1 MLTIVPRHADINSVD
16 LVEPR
21 TSIGTHDS
29 NAVVIPST
37 SASEFHAEFH
47 VNNNEVYLIDLD
59 SESGT
64 FINGEKVSCRIQV
77 QHNDLVK
84 MGDVEFTLIDP
95 LQVNPAE
102 EDPDATRVRAAFTT
116 DDAKK
121 TQVRVVVSADDAAS
135 DATVLNP
142 VVPKAPDKQTQPE
155 NKKTT
160 TEMNYQSISEG
171 TTKTGETWQE
181 SEVKDE
187 NKTVLMPS
195 MRDKAGRTGAAPNIK
210 DKTSSA
216 RAMPI
221 MEQEQEQVPELL
233 CKSKPLAG
241 KKFSLI
247 KKVNSIGR
255 TGGNDI
261 EINESSVSSRHAEI
275 INDNGTWVIRD
286 LASYNGIFVNRKRCE
301 KKTLKNGD
309 VINIGRIPLVF
320 SCKANKNFANSI
332 KKLLAV
338 MPLPMLP
345 GILIIAVIMLVTI
358 LVLTYIY

>member
-1 MLTIVPRHADINSVD
+1 
-16 LVEPR
+16 
-21 TSIGTHDS
+21 
-29 NAVVIPST
+29 
-37 SASEFHAEFH
+37 
-47 VNNNEVYLIDLD
+47 
-59 SESGT
+59 
-64 FINGEKVSCRIQV
+64 
-77 QHNDLVK
+77 
-84 MGDVEFTLIDP
+84 
-95 LQVNPAE
+95 
-102 EDPDATRVRAAFTT
+102 
-116 DDAKK
+116 
-121 TQVRVVVSADDAAS
+121 
-135 DATVLNP
+135 
-142 VVPKAPDKQTQPE
+142 
-155 NKKTT
+155 
-160 TEMNYQSISEG
+160 MNYQSISEG

-210 DKTSSA
+210 DETSSA
-216 RAMPI
+216 RAMPV
-221 MEQEQEQVPELL
+221 MELEQVPELL

-286 LASYNGIFVNRKRCE
+286 LASYNGVFVNRKRCE

-309 VINIGRIPLVF
+309 VINIGRIPFVF
-320 SCKANKNFANSI
+320 SYKANKYFSDSI